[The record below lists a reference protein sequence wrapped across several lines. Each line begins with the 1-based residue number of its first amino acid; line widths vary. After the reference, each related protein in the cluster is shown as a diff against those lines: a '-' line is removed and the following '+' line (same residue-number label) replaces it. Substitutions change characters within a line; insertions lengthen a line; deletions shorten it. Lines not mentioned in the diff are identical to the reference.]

1 VRETS
6 PPARPAANPNPSSVT
21 SEPSSQSSALDTLN
35 ELLRGEMA
43 AIETYRQALE
53 VAEEGE
59 PAETLRA
66 LRLHHRDAADV
77 LWHHVEAHGGQPS
90 DGSGA
95 WGAFAKAV
103 EGTAR
108 LLGNRAALKA
118 LQQGEEHG
126 LQKYEEALRN
136 GLPLDCEMLIR
147 ETLLPRQRQH
157 LPVLG
162 DLLER
167 N

>member
-1 VRETS
+1 VDETHS
-6 PPARPAANPNPSSVT
+6 QAHPEARPS
-21 SEPSSQSSALDTLN
+21 SEPFDALETLN

-53 VAEEGE
+53 VVEDGE

-66 LRLHHRDAADV
+66 LRRHHRDAADV

-108 LLGNRAALKA
+108 LLGNRLAVKA
-118 LQQGEEHG
+118 LVEGEEHG
-126 LQKYEEALRN
+126 VKKYEQALR
-136 GLPLDCEMLIR
+136 GELPLDCELLIR

-157 LPVLG
+157 LP
-162 DLLER
+162 LL
-167 N
+167 NGLLDGN

>member
-1 VRETS
+1 MQETNS
-6 PPARPAANPNPSSVT
+6 PARPEAHPAIDGSG
-21 SEPSSQSSALDTLN
+21 ALETLN

-53 VAEEGE
+53 VVEDGE

-66 LRLHHRDAADV
+66 LRRHHRDAADI

-90 DGSGA
+90 EGSGA
-95 WGAFAKAV
+95 WGAFAKAF

-118 LQQGEEHG
+118 LEQGEEHG
-126 LQKYEEALRN
+126 LQKYEQALRG
-136 GLPLDCEMLIR
+136 GLPLDCELLIR

-157 LPVLG
+157 LPLLG
-162 DLLER
+162 GLLDAH
-167 N
+167 

>member
-1 VRETS
+1 MHETQS
-6 PPARPAANPNPSSVT
+6 QAHPEAHSST
-21 SEPSSQSSALDTLN
+21 EPSDALDTLN

-53 VAEEGE
+53 VVEDGE

-66 LRLHHRDAADV
+66 LRGHHRDAADI

-90 DGSGA
+90 EGSGA
-95 WGAFAKAV
+95 WGTFAKAV

-108 LLGNRAALKA
+108 LLGNRLALKA
-118 LQQGEEHG
+118 LKEGEEHG
-126 LQKYEEALRN
+126 VQKYEQALRG
-136 GLPLDCEMLIR
+136 GLPLDCELLIR

-157 LPVLG
+157 LP
-162 DLLER
+162 LL
-167 N
+167 NGLLDGN

>member
-1 VRETS
+1 MHETHS
-6 PPARPAANPNPSSVT
+6 HAQPETRRS
-21 SEPSSQSSALDTLN
+21 SEPADALETLN

-53 VAEEGE
+53 VVEDGE

-66 LRLHHRDAADV
+66 LRRHHRDAADV

-90 DGSGA
+90 EGSGA
-95 WGAFAKAV
+95 WGTFAKAV

-108 LLGNRAALKA
+108 LLGNRLALKA
-118 LQQGEEHG
+118 LVEGEEHG
-126 LQKYEEALRN
+126 VKKYEQALRG
-136 GLPLDCEMLIR
+136 GLPLDCELLIR

-157 LPVLG
+157 LP
-162 DLLER
+162 LL
-167 N
+167 NGLLDGN

>member
-1 VRETS
+1 MDETHS
-6 PPARPAANPNPSSVT
+6 QAHPEAQPS
-21 SEPSSQSSALDTLN
+21 SEPSDALETLN

-53 VAEEGE
+53 VVEDGE

-66 LRLHHRDAADV
+66 LRRHHRDAADV

-90 DGSGA
+90 EGSGA
-95 WGAFAKAV
+95 WGTFAKAV

-108 LLGNRAALKA
+108 LLGNRLALKA
-118 LQQGEEHG
+118 LVEGEEHG
-126 LQKYEEALRN
+126 VKKYEQALRG
-136 GLPLDCEMLIR
+136 GLPLDCELLIR

-157 LPVLG
+157 LP
-162 DLLER
+162 LL
-167 N
+167 NALLDGN

>member
-1 VRETS
+1 MQEPHT
-6 PPARPAANPNPSSVT
+6 PAHPGMHPTTEAAD
-21 SEPSSQSSALDTLN
+21 ALETLN

-53 VAEEGE
+53 AVEEGE

-66 LRLHHRDAADV
+66 LRRHHRDAADV

-90 DGSGA
+90 EGSGA
-95 WGAFAKAV
+95 WGTFAKAV

-108 LLGNRAALKA
+108 LLGNRAAVKA
-118 LQQGEEHG
+118 LKEGEEHG
-126 LQKYEEALRN
+126 LHKYEEALRG
-136 GLPLDCEMLIR
+136 GLPLDCELLIR

-157 LPVLG
+157 LP
-162 DLLER
+162 LLDGLLDG